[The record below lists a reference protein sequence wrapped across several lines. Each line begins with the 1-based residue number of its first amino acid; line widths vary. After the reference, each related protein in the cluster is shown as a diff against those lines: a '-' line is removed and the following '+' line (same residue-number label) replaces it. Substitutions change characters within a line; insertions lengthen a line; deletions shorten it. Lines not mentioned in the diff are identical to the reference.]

1 MTPPFEKTLKD
12 MLNAR
17 VPLVYLVTWE
27 EERAT
32 QAIAKVAASLKT
44 PRKVYVWTAA
54 SGLICEG
61 QTMAGT
67 AANGLE
73 DDESRA
79 KLLELTGNVSA
90 VAALRKIDAMDEPG
104 VFVLKDLH
112 RSFEPGCSQ
121 DRLAIRLLRDM
132 AGRLKNGRRA
142 VVITAPALVLPL
154 ELQKDVAVVD
164 FAMPDFAYIR
174 DEILTPMIEA
184 NRQTGRIKIDLNPEE
199 TERLA
204 RAAVGLTVQE
214 AETAFARAMVDDG
227 RLDIDD
233 VEMVLEEK
241 RQIIKKSGVLEFVRS
256 ESGLNDVGGLNNLKR
271 WLGKRNRS
279 WGEAARRYG
288 LPNPKGMLLAGVPG
302 CGKSLV
308 AKAVSAAWG
317 VPLLRLDVGRIFNKY
332 TGESE
337 NNVRAAIQTAEA
349 IAPCVLWVDEI
360 EKGMSYG
367 ESDNGTSARIFAT
380 FLTWMQEKDAPVFVM
395 ATANDISRLPP
406 EMLRKGRFD
415 EVFFV
420 DLPTSREREAILRL
434 HLEKRLRDP
443 GVRGDFSIDGSLP
456 ALVEMT
462 EGYSGAELENVVI
475 SGLFEAFSESRA
487 LRMADLERAARNTV
501 PLSVTQAEKVME
513 LRVWAASRAVSASA
527 RDDRDGY
534 GETPAAASAEK
545 PTPETM
551 NETRGGRTV
560 DF

>member
-54 SGLICEG
+54 SGLTCEG
-61 QTMAGT
+61 LAVAGT
-67 AANGLE
+67 SASDM
-73 DDESRA
+73 DDDDARA
-79 KLLELTGNVSA
+79 KLMEMTGNVSP
-90 VAALRKIDAMDEPG
+90 VVVLKKIDGMDEPA

-112 RSFEPGCSQ
+112 RSFEPGCNQ

-132 AGRLKNGRRA
+132 AGRLKNGRRSI
-142 VVITAPALVLPL
+142 VITAPALVLPL

-164 FAMPDFAYIR
+164 FAMPSFEYIR

-184 NRQTGRIKIDLNPEE
+184 NRKTGRITIDLTPEE
-199 TERLA
+199 EERLA

-241 RQIIKKSGVLEFVRS
+241 RQIIKKTGVLEFVRS
-256 ESGLNDVGGLNNLKR
+256 DFKLNDVGGLNNLKR
-271 WLGKRNRS
+271 WLEKRNLS
-279 WGEAARRYG
+279 WGEAARKYG
-288 LPNPKGMLLAGVPG
+288 LPNPKGMLLTGVPG

-317 VPLLRLDVGRIFNKY
+317 LPLLRLDLGRVFNRY
-332 TGESE
+332 LGESE

-360 EKGMSYG
+360 EKGMSAG
-367 ESDNGTSARIFAT
+367 DNDGGAAARIFAT
-380 FLTWMQEKDAPVFVM
+380 FLTWMQEKTSPVFVM
-395 ATANDISRLPP
+395 ATANDISGLPP

-420 DLPTSREREAILRL
+420 DLPTSRERGAILRL

-443 GVRGDFSIDGSLP
+443 GVRGDFSIDNELP
-456 ALVEMT
+456 RLVEMT
-462 EGYSGAELENVVI
+462 EGYSGAELESVVI
-475 SGLFEAFSESRA
+475 AGLFEAFAAQRA
-487 LRMADLERAARNTV
+487 LKAADLEQAVRNTV
-501 PLSVTQAEKVME
+501 PLAVTQSEKIME
-513 LRVWAASRAVSASA
+513 LRAWAASRAVSASA

-534 GETPAAASAEK
+534 GEMPAAAPVEK
-545 PTPETM
+545 PAALE
-551 NETRGGRTV
+551 EVRGGRTV